1 MTVLVLAAAVGD
13 ARARVGRAGREA
25 AGDRALE
32 VLVGRAHAGV
42 DDADDGPA
50 AGREARE
57 GPCVPR
63 GGGVD
68 DLQRPLAREE
78 RVVRDDGGV
87 HAPVDLGVLDGG
99 VVAERGGGRARA
111 VLGADDAR
119 ADAGDRAD
127 GAVDVGAVERVAALT
142 GGRAV
147 LELHDHGVARRR
159 RCGDGGQDEDQRDG
173 ERHDP
178 NRLGHRPAPFHGCCA
193 RLRATGAQQCRK
205 LPHQRSDRAIVR
217 RSSGRRNPVRTQDD
231 GHERDERD
239 ARRQPGDPVGGQEE
253 LADERRDAQDERRLP
268 ETPPLERDVEEPA
281 RQQVQDRE
289 RDDVGDAE
297 RDPRPRDARA
307 AGRAGAGRRRSRR
320 ARRTRPA
327 RCGS

>member
-1 MTVLVLAAAVGD
+1 M
-13 ARARVGRAGREA
+13 
-25 AGDRALE
+25 
-32 VLVGRAHAGV
+32 GRAHAGV

-78 RVVRDDGGV
+78 RVVRDDGGA
-87 HAPVDLGVLDGG
+87 HAPVDLGVLDGR
-99 VVAERGGGRARA
+99 VVAERGGGRGRA
-111 VLGADDAR
+111 VLAADDAR
-119 ADAGDRAD
+119 ADAGDGPD

-217 RSSGRRNPVRTQDD
+217 RSSGRRNPVRNRTT
-231 GHERDERD
+231 GTSATSAMRD
-239 ARRQPGDPVGGQEE
+239 ASP
-253 LADERRDAQDERRLP
+253 A
-268 ETPPLERDVEEPA
+268 TPS
-281 RQQVQDRE
+281 
-289 RDDVGDAE
+289 
-297 RDPRPRDARA
+297 
-307 AGRAGAGRRRSRR
+307 AGRRSSPTS
-320 ARRTRPA
+320 AAMPRTSVA
-327 RCGS
+327 